1 MSLRNAGFG
10 LIELMVALALGMLLV
25 LAVTQV
31 FLSARHTYLAQ
42 HAGAMA
48 QQDARFVLSKIAQEI
63 RMTGMFGCLAADRIV
78 DAPAAFQIPI
88 TWQGSATSR
97 SLTLM
102 SADVGSQSSPPDWT
116 VVSDCKSYAQAYSGS
131 RTVLAPGET
140 AFALRKIFYWFEGN
154 QLKVGANKAVLLD
167 NVVAFDM
174 SFGVSGAGSDQ
185 SVQRYEANP
194 TNLGSIRSV
203 RIALT
208 LRDPGFQVKDQ
219 VYHLVVAL
227 RNRLG

>member
-1 MSLRNAGFG
+1 MRSRQAGFG
-10 LIELMVALALGMLLV
+10 LIELMIALALGMLVV
-25 LAVTQV
+25 LTVTQV

-42 HAGAMA
+42 HSAAMA

-63 RMTGMFGCLAADRIV
+63 RMIGMFGCLPTDRIV
-78 DAPAAFQIPI
+78 DAPVAFQIPI
-88 TWQGSATSR
+88 AWQGSATSR
-97 SLTLM
+97 SLTLI
-102 SADVGSQSSPPDWT
+102 SADVGSHASQPDWT
-116 VVSDCKSYAQAYSGS
+116 VVSDCKSYAQSYSGP

-140 AFALRKIFYWFEGN
+140 AFALRRIFYWYEDH

-167 NVVAFDM
+167 NVIAFDM
-174 SFGVSGAGSDQ
+174 SFGVSGSGSDQ

-194 TNLGSIRSV
+194 TRLDSIRSV

-208 LRDPGFQVKDQ
+208 LRDPELQVKDQ